1 MSTAGLAY
9 TEFAY
14 SDLEVTPGTGDEV
27 ATIAVTGKGFRQV
40 DLAPGEL
47 TVVQLELPVAAC
59 SIVDAEGVR
68 VVEPGEF
75 DLRVGR
81 SSRAADQ
88 LVATF
93 WVE

>member
-1 MSTAGLAY
+1 MTLHN
-9 TEFAY
+9 
-14 SDLEVTPGTGDEV
+14 TGDRP
-27 ATIAVTGKGFRQV
+27 VTETVQLYLSDKVTSVSWADSELKGFRQV
-40 DLAPGEL
+40 DLAPGER